1 MGLVRLLLLCV
12 MLLYVY
18 LRHGTVQYGM
28 LLILCC
34 VMCSKGGGGVEASSG
49 DKRLFMLQ
57 LNLNSFYDFSIFRKS
72 L

>member
-28 LLILCC
+28 LLMLGC
-34 VMCSKGGGGVEASSG
+34 VMCSKGGGGVEASTG
-49 DKRLFMLQ
+49 DKRLLMLQ